1 MCILE
6 KQYRIGAVLLIVALV
21 LGACGN
27 LGKNADEPNRED
39 ADIVLEREKEGGTIN
54 TGDGYGFSSF
64 DLDIDVGGKDAIEA
78 DYDVQKSAE
87 AEYVNKLEN
96 VKLKDSAAMDELHT
110 FFIDI
115 RIMKDTPKQE
125 VIDNILKWY
134 QLDTYSKFELEV
146 DFDDGTFLDIEEQ
159 K

>member
-1 MCILE
+1 MCILK
-6 KQYRIGAVLLIVALV
+6 KQYRIGVVLLIGALV
-21 LGACGN
+21 LSACGN
-27 LGKNADEPNRED
+27 LGKNADEPNREE
-39 ADIVLEREKEGGTIN
+39 ADIILEREKEGGTIN

-78 DYDVQKSAE
+78 DYNVQKSAE
-87 AEYVNKLEN
+87 AEYENKLEN
-96 VKLKDSAAMDELHT
+96 IKLKDSAAMDELHL
-110 FFIDI
+110 FFLDI

-146 DFDDGTFLDIEEQ
+146 DFDDGTFLDIEEVR
-159 K
+159 

>member
-1 MCILE
+1 M
-6 KQYRIGAVLLIVALV
+6 GTFLLIGALV

-27 LGKNADEPNRED
+27 LGKNADEPNREE
-39 ADIVLEREKEGGTIN
+39 ADIILEREKEGGTIN

-78 DYDVQKSAE
+78 DYDVQKSVE
-87 AEYVNKLEN
+87 AEYENKLEN
-96 VKLKDSAAMDELHT
+96 IKLKDSAAMDELHL
-110 FFIDI
+110 FFLDI

-134 QLDTYSKFELEV
+134 QLDTYSKFDLEV
-146 DFDDGTFLDIEEQ
+146 EFDDGTLLDIEE
-159 K
+159 KK